1 MRCKTFKWGK
11 QSDESY
17 AKETEM
23 HSFSVSI
30 VSQISWKKI
39 IILED
44 LIGKFAMNM
53 KTDALRINSQKKQ

>member
-11 QSDESY
+11 QSDDSY
-17 AKETEM
+17 GKETEM
-23 HSFSVSI
+23 HSFSVST
-30 VSQISWKKI
+30 VSQISRKKM

-53 KTDALRINSQKKQ
+53 KTDALHVNSQKKQ